1 MRRGRR
7 LWPAA
12 ALVVAAK
19 ENDVGGIIAEAML
32 LLAMTRA
39 VAGDGL
45 RMLRPTI
52 SDVLLFPSL
61 LLAEIF
67 SEARSGTIA
76 QKQKKKNH
84 GVRVAHYLGN
94 SQTKPNP

>member
-1 MRRGRR
+1 MPVVLPETTLSPPREERMRRGRR

-52 SDVLLFPSL
+52 SDVL
-61 LLAEIF
+61 
-67 SEARSGTIA
+67 
-76 QKQKKKNH
+76 
-84 GVRVAHYLGN
+84 
-94 SQTKPNP
+94 

>member
-1 MRRGRR
+1 
-7 LWPAA
+7 
-12 ALVVAAK
+12 
-19 ENDVGGIIAEAML
+19 ML

-76 QKQKKKNH
+76 QKQKKKITQFIFFH

-94 SQTKPNP
+94 SQTMPTRVT